1 MTPTKNL
8 PLSYTVFLYTVTKPK
23 KLNYFIYV
31 LVTKHYCVIKLGK
44 FKRDQEFLS
53 FYMKI
58 IVTTILKDLV
68 TNSLLSS
75 FCPVLQTKNK
85 NPVVSKLAAW

>member
-44 FKRDQEFLS
+44 FKRDQEYLF
-53 FYMKI
+53 K
-58 IVTTILKDLV
+58 
-68 TNSLLSS
+68 
-75 FCPVLQTKNK
+75 
-85 NPVVSKLAAW
+85 